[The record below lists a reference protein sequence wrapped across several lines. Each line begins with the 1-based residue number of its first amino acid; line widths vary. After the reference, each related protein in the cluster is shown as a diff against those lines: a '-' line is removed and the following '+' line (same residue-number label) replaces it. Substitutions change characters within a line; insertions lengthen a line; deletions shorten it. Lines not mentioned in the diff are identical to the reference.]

1 MSSEWTETTYRF
13 QSVNVMG
20 VFLLLPGNQVDIH
33 CEVQID
39 QFSWVF
45 LFVPHIKFHGI
56 L

>member
-1 MSSEWTETTYRF
+1 MK
-13 QSVNVMG
+13 V
-20 VFLLLPGNQVDIH
+20 VFLLPGNQADIH
-33 CEVQID
+33 SEVQVE